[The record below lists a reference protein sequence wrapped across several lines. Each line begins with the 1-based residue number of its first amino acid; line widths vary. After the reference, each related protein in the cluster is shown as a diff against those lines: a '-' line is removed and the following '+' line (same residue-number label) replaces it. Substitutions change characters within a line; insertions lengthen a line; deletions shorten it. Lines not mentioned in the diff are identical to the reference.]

1 MGNSEGKLVL
11 TDQAVSDIAQSSGL
25 NRSQVESQCKAFLEN
40 HPTGQLDRKAFRHF
54 MKLALPKLDMKK
66 MEGHVFR
73 MYDTNSD
80 GVISME
86 EFLLVFHVLSNGT
99 PEENLQK
106 IFRIFD
112 VNNDGT
118 ISQLEMEKL
127 VDDMKVLLGDEGTE
141 VNSKEML
148 AKSTFTEMDKN
159 GDGKVT
165 SAEFTQAILGDDKF
179 SRLLAVSVMQ
189 MFV

>member
-1 MGNSEGKLVL
+1 L
-11 TDQAVSDIAQSSGL
+11 TDQTISDIVQSSGQS
-25 NRSQVESQCKAFLEN
+25 RSQVESQCKAFLEN

-54 MKLALPKLDMKK
+54 MELALPNLDMKK

-118 ISQLEMEKL
+118 ISETEMEKL
-127 VDDMKVLLGDEGTE
+127 VEDMKVLLGAEDMS
-141 VNSKEML
+141 SKEIL

-165 SAEFTQAILGDDKF
+165 SAEFTQAILGNDKF